1 MPLRAGRRE
10 WTAFVVLLL
19 PLLLVSMDISVLYFA
34 LPAIS
39 EELEPSAVQQLWIF
53 DAYGFT
59 LSGLLL
65 TMGVLG
71 DRIGRRRLLLVG
83 AAAFGIASLWAAHAD
98 STASLIAARVALG
111 AGGATLMPS
120 TLALMRDLFLDAG
133 QRSRAIGI
141 WSGVM
146 AGGVAVG
153 SVVSGVML
161 SHFWWGSV
169 FLVNVPAMVLL
180 LVLVPVLVPES
191 PGAPGSKEGD
201 TDRFDVWSV
210 PLSVLAVV
218 PAVYG
223 VKELAAGGPHTVP
236 LICLAVG
243 AGAGWAFVRRQRSRD
258 DAMVS
263 RALLR
268 ARGFGA
274 GIALN
279 TTAAFAMMGSAY
291 FITQYLQSVLG
302 YSPLRAALW
311 SLAPALAVGVAAP
324 ASAWAGRRL
333 GRTRVVSC
341 GFLVMAC
348 GFALIAL
355 TGTGARGQLLAG
367 AAVMGCGMVA
377 VVSQVCDL
385 ALAAVPQRR
394 AGAAASLLEAG
405 QELGGALGMAL
416 LGSVGTA
423 VYRHDLTGAV
433 PAWLPPAGAEAT
445 QGTLGGADAVA
456 SRLPGGS
463 GDELLAAAR
472 EAFVHGM
479 QTAAWC
485 GVVLLVASAAL
496 TVKLL
501 SVRHPGRVTSP
512 GPASVSGRVPSGPP
526 VAGAVPGP
534 ARSARHP
541 HPTAR
546 TAEPAVGA
554 SDPGA

>member
-1 MPLRAGRRE
+1 MPLRAGRGE
-10 WTAFVVLLL
+10 WVAFVVLLL

-34 LPAIS
+34 LPAVS

-71 DRIGRRRLLLVG
+71 DRLGRRRLLLAG
-83 AAAFGIASLWAAHAD
+83 AAAFGLASLWAAHAD

-120 TLALMRDLFLDAG
+120 TLALMRDLFPDDK

-161 SHFWWGSV
+161 SRFWWGSV
-169 FLVNVPAMVLL
+169 FLINVPAMILL
-180 LVLVPVLVPES
+180 LVLVPFLVPES
-191 PGAPGSKEGD
+191 KGHGTG
-201 TDRFDVWSV
+201 RFDVWSM
-210 PLSVLAVV
+210 PLSVVAVV

-223 VKELAAGGPHTVP
+223 VKEVAAGGPAP
-236 LICLAVG
+236 LPLACLAVG

-258 DAMVS
+258 DAMIS

-279 TTAAFAMMGSAY
+279 TAAAFAMMGSAY

-302 YSPLRAALW
+302 YTPLRAALW

-324 ASAWAGRRL
+324 LSTWAGRRL
-333 GRTRVVSC
+333 GRARVVSG

-355 TGTGARGQLLAG
+355 TGTDARAQLLSG
-367 AAVMGCGMVA
+367 AAVMGCGMVT

-423 VYRHDLTGAV
+423 VYRHDMTGAV
-433 PAWLPPAGAEAT
+433 PTWLSPDGMDAT

-456 SRLPGGS
+456 SRLPDDS
-463 GDELLAAAR
+463 GDALLATAQ

-485 GVVLLVASAAL
+485 GVLLLVASAAL
-496 TVKLL
+496 TTRLL
-501 SVRHPGRVTSP
+501 SSRKPARDTPARQASEWGRTPATPSP
-512 GPASVSGRVPSGPP
+512 TTAVPSPTRPAETSVP
-526 VAGAVPGP
+526 VP
-534 ARSARHP
+534 
-541 HPTAR
+541 
-546 TAEPAVGA
+546 
-554 SDPGA
+554 DPQP